1 MIAELGAMENSCSLN
16 AFSWIPFQYC
26 IADDRKLRI
35 EVKSNNNPGC
45 TGTLIGS
52 SSFTMAAVQSK
63 RRTVDTAAIIAELE
77 AERNRINVA
86 IDALQGS
93 TSGRGRG
100 RAAAKHTNGRKRH
113 LSAAA
118 RKLISEAMKK
128 RWAARKK
135 VA

>member
-1 MIAELGAMENSCSLN
+1 MTNVEE
-16 AFSWIPFQYC
+16 
-26 IADDRKLRI
+26 RLRI
-35 EVKSNNNPGC
+35 EQESGVQRHPHGFFS
-45 TGTLIGS
+45 L
-52 SSFTMAAVQSK
+52 TMAGVRSK
-63 RRTVDTAAIIAELE
+63 RRTVDTAAIIGELE
-77 AERNRINVA
+77 AERNRLNSA

-100 RAAAKHTNGRKRH
+100 RAEAKRTNGRKRH

-118 RKLISEAMKK
+118 RKRISDAMKK

>member
-1 MIAELGAMENSCSLN
+1 
-16 AFSWIPFQYC
+16 
-26 IADDRKLRI
+26 
-35 EVKSNNNPGC
+35 
-45 TGTLIGS
+45 
-52 SSFTMAAVQSK
+52 MAAVQSK

-86 IDALQGS
+86 LDALQGS